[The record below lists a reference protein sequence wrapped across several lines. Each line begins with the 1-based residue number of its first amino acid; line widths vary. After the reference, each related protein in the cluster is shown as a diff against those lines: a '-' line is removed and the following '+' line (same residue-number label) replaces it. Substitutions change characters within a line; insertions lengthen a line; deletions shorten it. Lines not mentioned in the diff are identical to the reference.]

1 MGPAADGVHTVT
13 TFIPRQVSNPQLRGY
28 AIPFVPT
35 PAPQAAPPVNVD
47 SPRLSANATVFIPGS
62 SSVVLNPP
70 QVDMIRGLT
79 QEHEVPST
87 DTDSNTSGEQ
97 ESISSAQ
104 LSDDSTLVFDD
115 SVSHL
120 LHYYS
125 FHPLTTSLILYRSKQ
140 SRVAKATTS

>member
-1 MGPAADGVHTVT
+1 MEPAADGVHTVT

-70 QVDMIRGLT
+70 QGSV
-79 QEHEVPST
+79 
-87 DTDSNTSGEQ
+87 
-97 ESISSAQ
+97 SSA
-104 LSDDSTLVFDD
+104 DSTLEFDD
-115 SVSHL
+115 
-120 LHYYS
+120 
-125 FHPLTTSLILYRSKQ
+125 LTEAI
-140 SRVAKATTS
+140 SRHESNYELS